1 MRVESVNLLPFIF
14 KLVFLE
20 AKSFF
25 RGGQQRSLN
34 PLLNTTYV
42 FRKQQAYLQSSEI
55 VSHFVD

>member
-55 VSHFVD
+55 V